1 MTIAEIDKE
10 VKEVIAKY
18 DVYGLESLCNAI
30 ARACEDHPYIDGKY
44 AANLLCKCFENN
56 EQRRK
61 HHESN

>member
-30 ARACEDHPYIDGKY
+30 ARACMYHPYIDGKY
-44 AANLLCKCFENN
+44 ASNLLAKCFEN
-56 EQRRK
+56 EQLR
-61 HHESN
+61 